1 MYSNMKA
8 KITARLETSDHDGYC
23 SGEECE
29 YECKIIERIVNAP
42 EQYKN
47 SKPGKIDDLSEYD
60 WENFLE
66 PPELNK
72 GSYYC
77 SLSPKCKENKLGVH
91 DYKYTIISVELGD
104 EDDFNQIEKFDMLL
118 IYED

>member
-1 MYSNMKA
+1 MKA

-29 YECKIIERIVNAP
+29 YECKIIEHIVNAP

-47 SKPGKIDDLSEYD
+47 YKCGKIADTSKYNWINL
-60 WENFLE
+60 LE
-66 PPELNK
+66 PPELNN
-72 GSYYC
+72 GSCYC
-77 SLSPKCKENKLGVH
+77 DLSPECEENNLGVH
-91 DYKYTIISVELGD
+91 DYRYTIISVELVD
-104 EDDFNQIEKFDMLL
+104 DDDFNSVEKLDMSK